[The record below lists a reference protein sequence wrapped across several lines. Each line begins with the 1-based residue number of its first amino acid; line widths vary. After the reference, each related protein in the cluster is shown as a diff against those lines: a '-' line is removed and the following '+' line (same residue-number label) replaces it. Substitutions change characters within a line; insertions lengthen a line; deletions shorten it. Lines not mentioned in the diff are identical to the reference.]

1 MGLGLQKPVKSRIL
15 LFILEDGCNKLIKAS
30 LIV

>member
-15 LFILEDGCNKLIKAS
+15 LCILEGGCNKLIKAS